1 MEFLSYEIIVTYGG
15 KKKLTVMQGSGIV
28 KFLPLSGLLGV
39 YRYHGVRKCFK
50 RLLTSDMDFFV
61 IAIIHIEDNV

>member
-1 MEFLSYEIIVTYGG
+1 MVTYGG
-15 KKKLTVMQGSGIV
+15 QKKYDIVMQGSGIL

-39 YRYHGVRKCFK
+39 YRSHGVRKCFK